1 MQFSRQSFTIA
12 HISFYKPTSSFEP
25 LVRTNNTSRCLHM
38 SNTMFWNIEV
48 FEKKK
53 LFYETMD
60 PPSQYGQTLP
70 PKITIMTWIFLL
82 ESIYTICRCFHK
94 SYSFSWCFFFEE
106 IFKDFTL
113 TVQKDNVC
121 CVLTYRF
128 KKWYDKT
135 AITWRHR
142 GIHVQGNYVV

>member
-1 MQFSRQSFTIA
+1 MSLCCHRMISYSYQILSIA
-12 HISFYKPTSSFEP
+12 VLKKIFHNCSHIYKPTSSFEP

-38 SNTMFWNIEV
+38 GNTMFWNIEV

-53 LFYETMD
+53 IFYETMD
-60 PPSQYGQTLP
+60 PPSQYDQTLP

-94 SYSFSWCFFFEE
+94 SYSFSWCFFYEE

-113 TVQKDNVC
+113 TV
-121 CVLTYRF
+121 
-128 KKWYDKT
+128 
-135 AITWRHR
+135 HM
-142 GIHVQGNYVV
+142 